1 MFIGWINVIT
11 DISVCDVRS
20 RGGSLDAA
28 MAQRFATSQ
37 GTATAGPPQQ
47 RYPPPPVPALRQ
59 YAGPS
64 FPVTIMVIFAINH
77 VEAFV

>member
-1 MFIGWINVIT
+1 
-11 DISVCDVRS
+11 
-20 RGGSLDAA
+20 

-37 GTATAGPPQQ
+37 GTGTTGPPQQ

-64 FPVTIMVIFAINH
+64 FPVTIVL
-77 VEAFV
+77 